1 MFVRIHTVNSP
12 FVTAFHITYILYNEH
27 TTRNILVSPIQNDTD
42 VQTEVRTHCPGP
54 ITFIS
59 LQSTTKVEKIF
70 WASPAGRKLSFLGG
84 GISPQEMSRW
94 NTGIRVCV
102 CVCAIEPNHERAASN
117 LLYYKQSLADMTQ
130 QQQQPC
136 SDDVD
141 DEPVNLRPMDT
152 YKASAEFQL
161 YERLCRGEQTHV
173 RVCLCVYT
181 VNNIKNGTLCSRS
194 YIVCSTIGYH
204 SNSWTYC
211 YYCNNFV

>member
-102 CVCAIEPNHERAASN
+102 CVCHRTEPRACR
-117 LLYYKQSLADMTQ
+117 
-130 QQQQPC
+130 QQPALLQAVISRHDSAAAAAVLRWC
-136 SDDVD
+136 RWWAG
-141 DEPVNLRPMDT
+141 EPTSN
-152 YKASAEFQL
+152 
-161 YERLCRGEQTHV
+161 GHV
-173 RVCLCVYT
+173 QSVSRVPALWTTVSWWTDSCACLSMCVYCQQY
-181 VNNIKNGTLCSRS
+181 KKWHPL
-194 YIVCSTIGYH
+194 
-204 SNSWTYC
+204 
-211 YYCNNFV
+211 